1 MSSYKKDFRKNNAD
15 ANSGGRTN
23 SGAKINSDTGAL
35 KEDKEDKD
43 TKNNAGATKL
53 NELNELNELNNP
65 AEYSADDSVKNN
77 GSYDN
82 YYNNSRNRNSGDN
95 NINYVHDV
103 HDISDY
109 ADDDDYINPALND
122 NPVRPL
128 SFKEYIGQT
137 KLKEN
142 LLIFINGAKKR
153 KAKTGKYDLD
163 HLLFFGPPGLGKTT
177 LATIIAKE
185 LGVNI
190 KTTSGPSIE
199 KTGDVAS
206 ILSSIGEGDIV
217 FIDEI
222 HRLPKPVAEMLYP
235 AMEDFR
241 LDIVIGE
248 GPSAK
253 SIRLSLPRFTLI
265 GATTRAG
272 LIPSPLRDRFGF
284 TARLEYYDIEELTE
298 IITRSASIYKIP
310 VEKKAAEEIAR
321 RSRGTPRIANKM
333 LRRLRDY
340 MLHLKQN
347 SITLTVARYGIDKLG
362 IDELGLDDNDKFFLR
377 TLIDKFAGGPVGVDT
392 LAQAMNDE
400 KGTLEEVI
408 EPYLVSCGL
417 IARTKKGRIATESA
431 YKHFNIIR
439 EEDSLL

>member
-1 MSSYKKDFRKNNAD
+1 MSSYKKDFTDKSALKPAISSEGNNNKNN
-15 ANSGGRTN
+15 N
-23 SGAKINSDTGAL
+23 
-35 KEDKEDKD
+35 
-43 TKNNAGATKL
+43 
-53 NELNELNELNNP
+53 
-65 AEYSADDSVKNN
+65 KNN
-77 GSYDN
+77 GAVYKSDN
-82 YYNNSRNRNSGDN
+82 DDINNKNMDKEANKTDRRFLQEA
-95 NINYVHDV
+95 
-103 HDISDY
+103 DIEVEVGTD
-109 ADDDDYINPALND
+109 ADFDTEIND

-128 SFKEYIGQT
+128 SFNEYIGQT

-177 LATIIAKE
+177 LSSIIAKE

-199 KTGDVAS
+199 KTGDVAA
-206 ILSSIGEGDIV
+206 ILSSISEGDIV

-284 TARLEYYDIEELTE
+284 AARLEYYNIQELTN
-298 IITRSASIYKIP
+298 IIVRSASIYKIII
-310 VEKKAAEEIAR
+310 EKKAAEEIAR

-333 LRRLRDY
+333 IRRLRDY

-347 SITLTVARYGIDKLG
+347 AITLEVAKYGINRLG
-362 IDELGLDDNDKFFLR
+362 IDEIGLDDNDKLFLL
-377 TLIDKFAGGPVGVDT
+377 TLINKFAGGPVGIET

-417 IARTKKGRIATESA
+417 IARTKKGRIATETA
-431 YKHFNIIR
+431 YKHFNIIK
-439 EEDSLL
+439 EDSLFL

>member
-1 MSSYKKDFRKNNAD
+1 MSSYKKDFTDKSALKSAISSEGNNNKNN
-15 ANSGGRTN
+15 N
-23 SGAKINSDTGAL
+23 
-35 KEDKEDKD
+35 
-43 TKNNAGATKL
+43 
-53 NELNELNELNNP
+53 
-65 AEYSADDSVKNN
+65 KNN
-77 GSYDN
+77 GAVYKSDIN
-82 YYNNSRNRNSGDN
+82 DINTDKEENKTNRRFIQEADTDTDKDAGFD
-95 NINYVHDV
+95 INTD
-103 HDISDY
+103 
-109 ADDDDYINPALND
+109 ADTDFDAEIND

-128 SFKEYIGQT
+128 SFNEYIGQT

-177 LATIIAKE
+177 LSSIIAKE

-199 KTGDVAS
+199 KTGDVAA
-206 ILSSIGEGDIV
+206 ILSSISEGDIV

-284 TARLEYYDIEELTE
+284 AARLEYYNLEELTN
-298 IITRSASIYKIP
+298 IIIRSASIYKIP
-310 VEKKAAEEIAR
+310 VEKKAAEEIAL

-333 LRRLRDY
+333 IRRLRDY
-340 MLHLKQN
+340 MLHLKQ
-347 SITLTVARYGIDKLG
+347 SAITLEVAKYGINRLG
-362 IDELGLDDNDKFFLR
+362 IDELGLDDNDKLFLL
-377 TLIDKFAGGPVGVDT
+377 TLINKFSGGPVGVET

-417 IARTKKGRIATESA
+417 IARTKKGRIATETA
-431 YKHFNIIR
+431 YKHFNIIK
-439 EEDSLL
+439 EDSLFS

>member
-1 MSSYKKDFRKNNAD
+1 MSSYKKDFTDKSVLKPAISSEGNNNKNDN
-15 ANSGGRTN
+15 
-23 SGAKINSDTGAL
+23 
-35 KEDKEDKD
+35 
-43 TKNNAGATKL
+43 
-53 NELNELNELNNP
+53 
-65 AEYSADDSVKNN
+65 KNN
-77 GSYDN
+77 GTVYKSDIDDI
-82 YYNNSRNRNSGDN
+82 NNK
-95 NINYVHDV
+95 NIDKETNKTNCSFVQETDTGIDADFYVNTDV
-103 HDISDY
+103 D
-109 ADDDDYINPALND
+109 ADFNIEIND

-128 SFKEYIGQT
+128 SFNEYIGQT

-177 LATIIAKE
+177 LSSIIAKE

-199 KTGDVAS
+199 KTGDVAA
-206 ILSSIGEGDIV
+206 ILSSISEGDIV

-284 TARLEYYDIEELTE
+284 AARLEYYNIQELTN
-298 IITRSASIYKIP
+298 IIIRSASIYKIII
-310 VEKKAAEEIAR
+310 EKKAAEEIAM
-321 RSRGTPRIANKM
+321 RSRGTPRIANKII
-333 LRRLRDY
+333 RRLRDY
-340 MLHLKQN
+340 MLHLKQ
-347 SITLTVARYGIDKLG
+347 SAITLEVAKYGINRLG
-362 IDELGLDDNDKFFLR
+362 IDELGLDDNDKLFLL
-377 TLIDKFAGGPVGVDT
+377 TLINKFAGGPVGIET

-408 EPYLVSCGL
+408 EPYLVSCGF
-417 IARTKKGRIATESA
+417 IARTKKGRIATETA
-431 YKHFNIIR
+431 YKHFNIIK
-439 EEDSLL
+439 EDSLFL

>member
-1 MSSYKKDFRKNNAD
+1 M
-15 ANSGGRTN
+15 
-23 SGAKINSDTGAL
+23 
-35 KEDKEDKD
+35 DKEANKTDRRFLQEADIEVEVGTDADFD
-43 TKNNAGATKL
+43 T
-53 NELNELNELNNP
+53 E
-65 AEYSADDSVKNN
+65 
-77 GSYDN
+77 
-82 YYNNSRNRNSGDN
+82 
-95 NINYVHDV
+95 I
-103 HDISDY
+103 
-109 ADDDDYINPALND
+109 ND

-128 SFKEYIGQT
+128 SFNEYIGQT

-177 LATIIAKE
+177 LSSIIAKE

-199 KTGDVAS
+199 KTGDVAA
-206 ILSSIGEGDIV
+206 ILSSISEGDIV

-284 TARLEYYDIEELTE
+284 AARLEYYNIQELTN
-298 IITRSASIYKIP
+298 IIVRSASIYKIII
-310 VEKKAAEEIAR
+310 EKKAAEEIAR

-333 LRRLRDY
+333 IRRLRDY

-347 SITLTVARYGIDKLG
+347 AITLEVAKYGINRLG
-362 IDELGLDDNDKFFLR
+362 IDEIGLDDNDKLFLL
-377 TLIDKFAGGPVGVDT
+377 TLINKFAGGPVGIET

-417 IARTKKGRIATESA
+417 IARTKKGRIATETA
-431 YKHFNIIR
+431 YKHFNIIK
-439 EEDSLL
+439 EDSLFL